1 MTASVAP
8 QRVLIIVLTSGRR
21 LSVTV
26 VAIDPQRGEE
36 PRRHKEFP
44 LRWAELDHAGR
55 VAALR
60 QALEATCQPLGL
72 IPHSLFI
79 ACTDPSLA
87 ATPVSGWA
95 AIGED
100 IVISE
105 HERDYALARARAHAT
120 ADDREVLDVLPTHWT
135 VRSRAGQE
143 DCDDPL
149 GKYGDH
155 LTCHALRITARR
167 GLAEEYRRVVEDLG
181 LHLEGLIPQP
191 VALYR
196 GVASRLPKTNT
207 QLIIDIGA
215 RHTTLLVRRRGR
227 LAHLETHAFGGDTIS
242 ERIAS
247 ALGIDPQHA
256 EDLKHTLDIAQPI
269 ATDSSEGQLTLFSE
283 LQQRQAAQAARVAQ
297 ECVAAFFRERARY
310 LRDER
315 DLLSQRGQIH
325 LFGRGAALRG
335 LAPLLS
341 DIFRLEALIGSGSKH
356 ADPGSELDGL
366 LVAGVIR
373 CAADRR
379 IAHLEAA
386 SYTLR
391 GLAQRMIAWLREPL
405 R

>member
-1 MTASVAP
+1 MTTELPP
-8 QRVLIIVLTSGRR
+8 QRLLLVVLISGRR

-36 PRRHKEFP
+36 PKRHKELP
-44 LRWAELDHAGR
+44 LRWSELDHEGR

-60 QALEATCQPLGL
+60 RALDAACQPLGL
-72 IPHSLFI
+72 VPHSLFI
-79 ACTDPSLA
+79 ACTDPSLS

-100 IVISE
+100 IVITE

-120 ADDREVLDVLPTHWT
+120 ADDREVLDILPTHWT
-135 VRSRAGQE
+135 VRTPDSQV
-143 DCDDPL
+143 DCDDPV
-149 GKYGDH
+149 GQYGSH
-155 LTCHALRITARR
+155 VTCHALRITARR
-167 GLAEEYRRVVEDLG
+167 GLWDEYRRVVEGLG

-227 LAHLETHAFGGDTIS
+227 LAHLETHAFGGDTVS
-242 ERIAS
+242 ERIAA
-247 ALGIDPQHA
+247 ALGVDIQYA
-256 EDLKHTLDIAQPI
+256 EDLKHRLDIGSARPPEG
-269 ATDSSEGQLTLFSE
+269 EGQLTIFGAWP
-283 LQQRQAAQAARVAQ
+283 QQQLAVAARVAAD
-297 ECVAAFFRERARY
+297 CIGAFFRERARH

-325 LFGRGAALRG
+325 LFGRGAALGG
-335 LAPLLS
+335 LAPFLA
-341 DIFRLEALIGSGSKH
+341 DMFRLEAVLGSGGRNP
-356 ADPGSELDGL
+356 DPGAELDGL

-373 CAADRR
+373 CATDRR
-379 IAHLEAA
+379 IAHLEAE
-386 SYTLR
+386 SRTLR
-391 GLAQRMIAWLREPL
+391 GLARRCLAWLAEPL